1 MLQRLVAVVIALSR
15 CLAVAAV
22 QVRAQYRDDYD
33 RGRREHREHE
43 RWQRERWERGYGY
56 DRRYPLPG
64 YYAPPPVYYAPRP
77 GYYARPPVYAPPGV
91 GLFLPFR

>member
-1 MLQRLVAVVIALSR
+1 MLQRLVAVVIALST

-22 QVRAQYRDDYD
+22 PVRAQYRDDYN
-33 RGRREHREHE
+33 RGRREHREH
-43 RWQRERWERGYGY
+43 ERWERGYGY

-64 YYAPPPVYYAPRP
+64 YHV
-77 GYYARPPVYAPPGV
+77 PPGV